1 MQSKSNV
8 TWGLILIAL
17 GVIFILNN
25 FNYLDFG
32 YVIRTFWPLILVAI
46 GIKIVLDRRRVD
58 TQDLTGNSSIP
69 HGPGDTD
76 TLTENNVFGDIK
88 IKSDS
93 KAFGGGSVNNVFG
106 DIHLDLTNVQFK
118 NDQTYITVSGVFG
131 DINILLPAG
140 VAIRTKC
147 SAVAG
152 DIFAQGIKKD
162 GLLPS
167 LEHQDDN
174 YSSQS
179 RKLFVQV
186 SIVFGSI
193 SVRSV

>member
-1 MQSKSNV
+1 MQSKSNL
-8 TWGLILIAL
+8 TWGLVLIAL

-25 FNYLDFG
+25 FNYLNFG
-32 YVIRTFWPLILVAI
+32 HLLWTYWPLILVAI
-46 GIKIVLDRRRVD
+46 GIKIILDRRRVN
-58 TQDLTGNSSIP
+58 TQDMTGNSSIP
-69 HGPGDTD
+69 SGPGD

-93 KAFGGGSVNNVFG
+93 KTFSGGSVSNVFG
-106 DIHLDLTNVQFK
+106 DINLDLSNVQFK
-118 NDQTYITVSGVFG
+118 NDQTYITVSGIFG

-140 VAIRTKC
+140 VAIKTKC

-152 DIFAQGIKKD
+152 DIFAQGVKKD

-179 RKLFVQV
+179 KKLLVQV